1 MRKRF
6 SLLLISL
13 FAVCAAFAQTKVT
26 TAKTIA
32 SKAPATFT
40 LPARAA
46 GSKDAPVVIEVFTD
60 FQCPGCREY
69 YLRTLRRVID
79 EYCLTGKVYLIHHDF
94 PLPQHPYS
102 KAAARWAVAASSV
115 GKYESVTEAL
125 FTKQDVWGANGNI
138 EAVLRPVLSPDEMI
152 KVKAILVD
160 HLTAVDAEIDK
171 DVALARDV
179 KVQET
184 PSTKVTKKGKEIAPL
199 TPKVIDYAI
208 MKRFLDD
215 QLKAN

>member
-1 MRKRF
+1 MRKRL
-6 SLLLISL
+6 SLLLI
-13 FAVCAAFAQTKVT
+13 CAFVGGAALAQDATPKTKSKSKTVKPVA
-26 TAKTIA
+26 AKQPSA
-32 SKAPATFT
+32 FT
-40 LPARAA
+40 LPPRAA
-46 GSKDAPVVIEVFTD
+46 GPKDAAVVMEVFTD

-125 FTKQDVWGANGNI
+125 FAKQDVWGANGNI
-138 EAVLRPVLSPDEMI
+138 EAVLKPVLSPEEMT
-152 KVKAILVD
+152 KVKGILID
-160 HLTAVDAEIDK
+160 HLPTVDAEIEK
-171 DVALARDV
+171 DVALSRAV

-184 PSTKVTKKGKEIAPL
+184 PSTKITKNGKELPPL
-199 TPKVIDYAI
+199 TPKVIDYNI
-208 MKRFLDD
+208 
-215 QLKAN
+215 